1 MLGLTL
7 VFGRN
12 CRREER
18 RRWRDGPKWTR
29 GEHTPLDCVEIG
41 NRISLEPPGG
51 GLVLL
56 AFGPAEAGD
65 LVITRASYV
74 TCGGD
79 HGRSVGSGLKEEE
92 LHGKKQL

>member
-1 MLGLTL
+1 M
-7 VFGRN
+7 VRSGR
-12 CRREER
+12 EAS
-18 RRWRDGPKWTR
+18 
-29 GEHTPLDCVEIG
+29 TPLWIVWRSAIEFLW
-41 NRISLEPPGG
+41 NRLGGG